1 MYLASMA
8 VLENGTA
15 KVSMLYIIIAIFF
28 LTLGE
33 ICLSPVG
40 LSIMTKLAPNL
51 IQNQVMGLWFAS
63 SALGNV
69 VAGLIGGNVANDKI
83 QNLPEIFGFLAI
95 MLFVSFLLL
104 FACKKFIMKIA
115 KA

>member
-1 MYLASMA
+1 M
-8 VLENGTA
+8 
-15 KVSMLYIIIAIFF
+15 
-28 LTLGE
+28 GE

-40 LSIMTKLAPNL
+40 LSIMTKLAPSL
-51 IQNQVMGLWFAS
+51 IQNQVMELWFAS

-95 MLFVSFLLL
+95 MLFVSF
-104 FACKKFIMKIA
+104 FAFICVQKIHNENS
-115 KA
+115 